1 MSVQGVH
8 ALVRRTHEARVLR
21 VLREHGALSRGQIA
35 TKVGLSR
42 TTLSEITGDLLSRG
56 AVVVVDTDAAR
67 RLGSGRPA
75 ELLTLDPSSGQFL
88 GVDLGHTRVRIA
100 VADAAH
106 DIIAAGHATYDA
118 DTERAPQL
126 EVAFALIDRV
136 AARTGVSFRAL
147 QGVGVG
153 VAGPRPAPPEI
164 AVPFG
169 ARFGAPVIVDN
180 NTRFAGLAEAI
191 TDGPD
196 VHDVL
201 YVRLSDGI
209 GGGLVVGGRLV
220 AGADGMAGE
229 FGHVTAQPGG
239 DPCRCGKRGC
249 LETVASV
256 PAVLAGCAR
265 RGLALAT
272 LEELEAALR
281 HHNPIAAAVL
291 DEAAAAV
298 GRVVGA
304 AALVLNPAQIVIGG
318 RLPRSAPELVRR
330 VDEVLAGELCPIGSA
345 RPAIRAARL
354 GDDDGALGAIAALFR
369 QTPLLDGY
377 PEPVR

>member
-1 MSVQGVH
+1 MSVQGVQ

-35 TKVGLSR
+35 TAAGLSR

-56 AVVVVDTDAAR
+56 AVVVVDTDHHR
-67 RLGSGRPA
+67 RAGSGRPA

-88 GVDLGHTRVRIA
+88 GVDIGHTRVRIA

-106 DIIAAGHATYDA
+106 DIIAAGHAKYGPDL
-118 DTERAPQL
+118 DRGQRV

-153 VAGPRPAPPEI
+153 VAGPWPAAPDL
-164 AVPFG
+164 AGMFG
-169 ARFGAPVIVDN
+169 ERFGAPVIVDN

-196 VHDVL
+196 VHDVM

-220 AGADGMAGE
+220 AGAGGAAGE

-249 LETVASV
+249 LETVASI
-256 PAVLAGCAR
+256 PAVLRSCAR

-272 LEELEAALR
+272 VQELEAALGR
-281 HHNPIAAAVL
+281 GAPVAAEVL
-291 DEAAAAV
+291 DAATAAV
-298 GRVVGA
+298 GRVVA
-304 AALVLNPAQIVIGG
+304 VAALVLNPAQIVIGG
-318 RLPRSAPELVRR
+318 RLPRSAPAFVRR
-330 VDEVLAGELCPIGSA
+330 VEETVAGELCPAGGP

-354 GDDDGALGAIAALFR
+354 GDGDGALGAIAALFR